1 MHWFNHMTH
10 LVRLS
15 GARHLLI
22 CLPVPAVPLARLTPA
37 ERAVVEGVLAGKSNA
52 ELARE
57 RSTCTRTV
65 ANQLSAAYHK
75 LGVRTR
81 AELARKL
88 SAPSGHPNAAVLE
101 LLTGGWIL
109 TERVDAGDRGWAIAR
124 PRSTPLTTA
133 EIDALRARALG
144 ASLAKIAAALGV
156 SEPTACRRVKS
167 GMQKLGV
174 GSVAELARVLA
185 ECA

>member
-1 MHWFNHMTH
+1 MTH
-10 LVRLS
+10 HVDLS

-22 CLPVPAVPLARLTPA
+22 RLPVAAVPLALLTPA
-37 ERAVVEGVLAGKSNA
+37 EQAVVEGALAGRSNA
-52 ELARE
+52 ELALS
-57 RSTCTRTV
+57 RSTSTRTI
-65 ANQLSAAYHK
+65 ANQLSAAYQK
-75 LGVRTR
+75 LGVRSR
-81 AELARKL
+81 SELARKL
-88 SAPSGHPNAAVLE
+88 SAPSGLPNAAVLE

-109 TERVDAGDRGWAIAR
+109 TERVDALGRRWAIAR
-124 PRSTPLTTA
+124 PRPTPLTTA
-133 EIDALRARALG
+133 ELDALRARALG

-156 SEPTACRRVKS
+156 SEPTASRRVKS